1 MKTEDL
7 IERVNAL
14 NIESDFKLTDGLI
27 RKLVFDGVI
36 TPAPSWV
43 KVVYGRRKRSVP
55 LRTGSAAKMRFAS
68 QQTSQLKMKGRPP
81 SNWPEET
88 VAEIAA
94 YLTVQNMLVDRVGV
108 RIPKE
113 TIKDIRLFSRTLK
126 SNPQEWCPVFIDE
139 DGEIDFEL
147 KHHYLKLV
155 LLRGRRIKDKVDSKY
170 TSEYNIDIRRDNL
183 LESIEEFLNDLIK
196 RKESEPD
203 HFNEDEIN
211 ELYER
216 RESIKDFLR
225 SYSVS
230 HDPNNE
236 VEFTVIP
243 EVAKWLVTYEKV
255 LSKTPLADPLR
266 ADYRW
271 IVDIK
276 LKTGAEPHYE
286 PYPVV
291 LRPSYHGSP
300 VRADQVSVRY
310 HVNIDH
316 ENGELSRIESI

>member
-1 MKTEDL
+1 MKTEEL

-14 NIESDFKLTDGLI
+14 NIESDFNLTEGLI

-36 TPAPSWV
+36 TAAPRDVRVTVAS
-43 KVVYGRRKRSVP
+43 GRRKRSVP
-55 LRTGSAAKMRFAS
+55 LRTESGSKMRV
-68 QQTSQLKMKGRPP
+68 TSQLKMKGRPP

-139 DGEIDFEL
+139 DGDIDFEP
-147 KHHYLKLV
+147 KHDYVKFV
-155 LLRGRRIKDKVDSKY
+155 LRRGLRITDEVDSKY
-170 TSEYNIDIRRDNL
+170 KSEYDMDIRRDSL
-183 LESIEEFLNDLIK
+183 FESAEEFLNHLLS
-196 RKESEPD
+196 RKEGEPD
-203 HFNEDEIN
+203 LFNEDESYD
-211 ELYER
+211 LYDLS
-216 RESIKDFLR
+216 ESITDFRR
-225 SYSVS
+225 SYGVS
-230 HDPNNE
+230 YNPNNE

-243 EVAKWLVTYEKV
+243 EVSKWLVTYEKV
-255 LSKTPLADPLR
+255 LNNRPLADPLR
-266 ADYRW
+266 VLYGW

-276 LKTGAEPHYE
+276 HKTGAEPAYRLDT
-286 PYPVV
+286 VV
-291 LRPSYHGSP
+291 LRSSYLGSP

-316 ENGELSRIESI
+316 ENGGLSRIESI